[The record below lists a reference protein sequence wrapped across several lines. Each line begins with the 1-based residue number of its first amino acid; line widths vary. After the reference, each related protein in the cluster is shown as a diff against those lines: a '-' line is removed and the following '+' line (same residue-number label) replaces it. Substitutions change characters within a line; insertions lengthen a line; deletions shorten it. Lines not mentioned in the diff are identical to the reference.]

1 MLYTSKKF
9 VGASYFAPNTLR
21 QDEPP
26 NIGWL
31 LLSSLNNSNVI
42 KVMSNECQHIFFYV
56 KN

>member
-1 MLYTSKKF
+1 MLSTSKKF

-42 KVMSNECQHIFFYV
+42 KVMSNECQNIFFYV
-56 KN
+56 KH